1 MQETASKKGVN
12 TMATL
17 MSLAVVAGVVAII
30 AVVTIAIIKV
40 DNWRYDRRDAKR
52 RQAHPQL
59 YLWFDECEEA
69 GRQSCMWYNEQI
81 APLKRDVD
89 AILKEIDYY
98 PAEQRVEKEA
108 ELEELRKR
116 IYVAQAIKQS
126 LEEKVEE
133 VRIKIK
139 KYVADNNLEWAQKW
153 GW

>member
-1 MQETASKKGVN
+1 MEALVFFGFITGLALLLAIL
-12 TMATL
+12 TITL
-17 MSLAVVAGVVAII
+17 
-30 AVVTIAIIKV
+30 IKV
-40 DNWRYDRRDAKR
+40 DSWRYDRRDAKR

-59 YLWFDECEEA
+59 YLWFSECEEA

-81 APLKRDVD
+81 APLKREVDV
-89 AILKEIDYY
+89 ILKEIDYY
-98 PAEQRVEKEA
+98 PAEQRAEKEA

-116 IYVAQAIKQS
+116 IYVAQAIKKS

-133 VRIKIK
+133 VKTKIK

>member
-1 MQETASKKGVN
+1 MEALVFFGFITG
-12 TMATL
+12 
-17 MSLAVVAGVVAII
+17 LALFLAIL
-30 AVVTIAIIKV
+30 TITIIKV
-40 DNWRYDRRDAKR
+40 DNWRYDRKDAKR
-52 RQAHPQL
+52 RAEHPQL

-81 APLKRDVD
+81 APLKREVD

-98 PAEQRVEKEA
+98 PAEQRAEKEA

-116 IYVAQAIKQS
+116 IYVAQAIKKS

-133 VRIKIK
+133 VKTKIK
-139 KYVADNNLEWAQKW
+139 KYVADNNLEWAKKW

>member
-1 MQETASKKGVN
+1 MEALVFFGFITG
-12 TMATL
+12 
-17 MSLAVVAGVVAII
+17 LALFLAI
-30 AVVTIAIIKV
+30 VTIILIKV
-40 DNWRYDRRDAKR
+40 DNWRYDRKDAKR
-52 RQAHPQL
+52 RAEHPQL

-81 APLKRDVD
+81 APLKRKVD
-89 AILKEIDYY
+89 TILKEIDYY
-98 PAEQRVEKEA
+98 PAEQRAEKEA

-116 IYVAQAIKQS
+116 IFAAQAIKKT

-139 KYVADNNLEWAQKW
+139 KYVADNNLEWAKKW

>member
-1 MQETASKKGVN
+1 MEALVFFGIITG
-12 TMATL
+12 
-17 MSLAVVAGVVAII
+17 LALFLAIL
-30 AVVTIAIIKV
+30 TITIIKV

-52 RQAHPQL
+52 RAEHPQL

-81 APLKRDVD
+81 APLKREVD

-98 PAEQRVEKEA
+98 PAEQRAEKEA

-116 IYVAQAIKQS
+116 IYVAQAIKKS

-133 VRIKIK
+133 VKTKIK
-139 KYVADNNLEWAQKW
+139 KYVADNNLEWAKKW

>member
-1 MQETASKKGVN
+1 
-12 TMATL
+12 MATL
-17 MSLAVVAGVVAII
+17 ISLAVVAGVI
-30 AVVTIAIIKV
+30 AVFAVITIAIIKV

-59 YLWFDECEEA
+59 YLWFDECDEA
-69 GRQSCMWYNEQI
+69 ARQSCMWYNEQI
-81 APLKRDVD
+81 APLKKEVD
-89 AILKEIDYY
+89 SILKEIDYY
-98 PAEQRVEKEA
+98 PAEQRAEKEA

-116 IYVAQAIKQS
+116 IYVAQAIKKS

>member
-1 MQETASKKGVN
+1 MEALVFFGVI
-12 TMATL
+12 TG
-17 MSLAVVAGVVAII
+17 LALFLAIL
-30 AVVTIAIIKV
+30 TITIIKV
-40 DNWRYDRRDAKR
+40 DNWRYDRMDAKR
-52 RQAHPQL
+52 RAEHPQL

-81 APLKRDVD
+81 VPLKREVD

-98 PAEQRVEKEA
+98 PAEQRAEKEA

-116 IYVAQAIKQS
+116 IYVAQAIKKS

-133 VRIKIK
+133 VRTKIK
-139 KYVADNNLEWAQKW
+139 KYVADNNLEWAKKW

>member
-1 MQETASKKGVN
+1 MTA
-12 TMATL
+12 L
-17 MSLAVVAGVVAII
+17 MSLVVTLSVVVLIAAI
-30 AVVTIAIIKV
+30 TIAIIKV

-81 APLKRDVD
+81 APLKREVD

-98 PAEQRVEKEA
+98 PAEQRVEKEV

-116 IYVAQAIKQS
+116 IYVAQAIKKS

-133 VRIKIK
+133 VRTKIK
-139 KYVADNNLEWAQKW
+139 KYVADNNLEWAKRW

>member
-1 MQETASKKGVN
+1 MVA
-12 TMATL
+12 L
-17 MSLAVVAGVVAII
+17 MSLAMTASVVAII
-30 AVVTIAIIKV
+30 AVITIAIIKV

-59 YLWFDECEEA
+59 YQWFDECEEA
-69 GRQSCMWYNEQI
+69 GRQSCMWHNEQI
-81 APLKRDVD
+81 APLKREVD

-98 PAEQRVEKEA
+98 PAEQRAEKEA

-116 IYVAQAIKQS
+116 IFVAQTIKKS

-133 VRIKIK
+133 IRIKIK
-139 KYVADNNLEWAQKW
+139 EYVADNNLEWAKKW

>member
-1 MQETASKKGVN
+1 MVA
-12 TMATL
+12 L
-17 MSLAVVAGVVAII
+17 MSLMAVAGLFAVVAVI
-30 AVVTIAIIKV
+30 TITIIKV
-40 DNWRYDRRDAKR
+40 DNWRYDRREAKR

-59 YLWFDECEEA
+59 YLLFDECEEA

-81 APLKRDVD
+81 APLKREVD

-98 PAEQRVEKEA
+98 PAEQRAEKEA

-116 IYVAQAIKQS
+116 IYVAQAIKKS

-139 KYVADNNLEWAQKW
+139 KYVADNNLEWAKKW

>member
-1 MQETASKKGVN
+1 MVA
-12 TMATL
+12 L
-17 MSLAVVAGVVAII
+17 MSLMAVAGLVAVVAII
-30 AVVTIAIIKV
+30 TIAIIKV

-59 YLWFDECEEA
+59 YLLFNECEEA

-81 APLKRDVD
+81 APLKREVD

-98 PAEQRVEKEA
+98 PAEQRAEKEA

-116 IYVAQAIKQS
+116 IYVAQAIKKS

-139 KYVADNNLEWAQKW
+139 KYVADNNLEWAKKW

>member
-1 MQETASKKGVN
+1 MEALVFFGVI
-12 TMATL
+12 TG
-17 MSLAVVAGVVAII
+17 LALLLAIL
-30 AVVTIAIIKV
+30 TIVLIKV
-40 DNWRYDRRDAKR
+40 DNWRYDRKDAKR
-52 RQAHPQL
+52 KAEHPQL

-81 APLKRDVD
+81 APLKREVD

-98 PAEQRVEKEA
+98 PAEQRAEKEA

-116 IYVAQAIKQS
+116 IYVAQAIKRS

-133 VRIKIK
+133 VRAKIK
-139 KYVADNNLEWAQKW
+139 KYVADNNLEWAKKW

>member
-1 MQETASKKGVN
+1 MEALVFFGFITG
-12 TMATL
+12 
-17 MSLAVVAGVVAII
+17 LALLLAIL
-30 AVVTIAIIKV
+30 TIILIKV

-52 RQAHPQL
+52 RAEHPQL

-69 GRQSCMWYNEQI
+69 GRQSCLWYNEQI
-81 APLKRDVD
+81 APLKRKID

-98 PAEQRVEKEA
+98 PAEQRAEKEA

-116 IYVAQAIKQS
+116 IYVAQATKKD

-133 VRIKIK
+133 VKTKIK
-139 KYVADNNLEWAQKW
+139 KYVADNNLDWAKKW

>member
-1 MQETASKKGVN
+1 MEALVFFGVI
-12 TMATL
+12 TG
-17 MSLAVVAGVVAII
+17 LALF
-30 AVVTIAIIKV
+30 IAILTITLIKV

-52 RQAHPQL
+52 RAEHPTL
-59 YLWFDECEEA
+59 YLWFDECEEV

-81 APLKRDVD
+81 APLKRNVD

-98 PAEQRVEKEA
+98 PAEQRAEKEA

-116 IYVAQAIKQS
+116 IYVAQGIKKS

-139 KYVADNNLEWAQKW
+139 KSVADNNLEWAQKW

>member
-1 MQETASKKGVN
+1 MVA
-12 TMATL
+12 L
-17 MSLAVVAGVVAII
+17 MSLVITASVVAVIAAI
-30 AVVTIAIIKV
+30 TIAIVKI

-81 APLKRDVD
+81 APLKRQVD

-98 PAEQRVEKEA
+98 PAEQRAEKEV

-116 IYVAQAIKQS
+116 IYVAQAIKKS

-133 VRIKIK
+133 VRNKIK
-139 KYVADNNLEWAQKW
+139 KYVADNNLVWAKKW

>member
-1 MQETASKKGVN
+1 MEALVFFGVI
-12 TMATL
+12 TG
-17 MSLAVVAGVVAII
+17 LALFLAIL
-30 AVVTIAIIKV
+30 TITIIKV
-40 DNWRYDRRDAKR
+40 DNWRYDRMDAKR
-52 RQAHPQL
+52 RAEHPQL

-69 GRQSCMWYNEQI
+69 GRQSCMWYNQQI

-98 PAEQRVEKEA
+98 PAEQRAEKEA

-116 IYVAQAIKQS
+116 IYVAQAIKKS

-133 VRIKIK
+133 VKTKIK
-139 KYVADNNLEWAQKW
+139 KYVADNNLEWAKKW

>member
-1 MQETASKKGVN
+1 MEALVFFGVI
-12 TMATL
+12 TG
-17 MSLAVVAGVVAII
+17 LALLLAIL
-30 AVVTIAIIKV
+30 TIVLIKV
-40 DNWRYDRRDAKR
+40 DNWRYDRKDAKR
-52 RQAHPQL
+52 KAEHPQL

-69 GRQSCMWYNEQI
+69 GRQSCIWYNEQI
-81 APLKRDVD
+81 APLKREVD

-98 PAEQRVEKEA
+98 PAEQRADKEA

-116 IYVAQAIKQS
+116 IYVAQGIKKS

>member
-1 MQETASKKGVN
+1 MEALVFFGVI
-12 TMATL
+12 TG
-17 MSLAVVAGVVAII
+17 LALFLAIL
-30 AVVTIAIIKV
+30 TITIIKV

-52 RQAHPQL
+52 RAEHPQL

-69 GRQSCMWYNEQI
+69 GRQSCMWHNEQI
-81 APLKRDVD
+81 APLKREVD

-98 PAEQRVEKEA
+98 PAEQRAEKEA

-116 IYVAQAIKQS
+116 IYVAQAIKKS

-133 VRIKIK
+133 VKTKIK
-139 KYVADNNLEWAQKW
+139 KYVADNNLEWAKKW

>member
-1 MQETASKKGVN
+1 MEALVFFGVI
-12 TMATL
+12 TG
-17 MSLAVVAGVVAII
+17 LALFLAIL
-30 AVVTIAIIKV
+30 TIAIIKV

-52 RQAHPQL
+52 RVEHPQL

-81 APLKRDVD
+81 APLKRKVD

-98 PAEQRVEKEA
+98 PAEQRAEKEA

-116 IYVAQAIKQS
+116 IYVAQAIKKS

-133 VRIKIK
+133 VRTKIK
-139 KYVADNNLEWAQKW
+139 KYVAYNNLDWAKEW

>member
-1 MQETASKKGVN
+1 MEALVFFGVI
-12 TMATL
+12 TG
-17 MSLAVVAGVVAII
+17 LALF
-30 AVVTIAIIKV
+30 IAILTITLIKV

-52 RQAHPQL
+52 RAEHPQL

-69 GRQSCMWYNEQI
+69 GRQSCLWYNEQI
-81 APLKRDVD
+81 APLKRKVD

-98 PAEQRVEKEA
+98 PTEQRAEKEA

-116 IYVAQAIKQS
+116 IYVAQGIKKS

-133 VRIKIK
+133 VRTKIK
-139 KYVADNNLEWAQKW
+139 KYVDYNNLEWAKEW

>member
-1 MQETASKKGVN
+1 MVAL
-12 TMATL
+12 A
-17 MSLAVVAGVVAII
+17 SLAVVVGVVAVV

-40 DNWRYDRRDAKR
+40 DNWRYDRRDVKR
-52 RQAHPQL
+52 RQAHSQL

-69 GRQSCMWYNEQI
+69 GRQSCKWYNEQI
-81 APLKRDVD
+81 APLKREVD

-98 PAEQRVEKEA
+98 PAEQRAKKEV

-116 IYVAQAIKQS
+116 IYVAQAIKKS

-133 VRIKIK
+133 VRTKIK
-139 KYVADNNLEWAQKW
+139 KYVADNNLEWAKKW

>member
-1 MQETASKKGVN
+1 
-12 TMATL
+12 MATL
-17 MSLAVVAGVVAII
+17 ISLAVVAGVI
-30 AVVTIAIIKV
+30 AVIAVITIAIIKV

-69 GRQSCMWYNEQI
+69 GRKSCMWYNEQI

-98 PAEQRVEKEA
+98 PAEQRAEKEA
-108 ELEELRKR
+108 ELEDLRKR